1 MPSLVTFTHV
11 QTLWLTAVPRQTKG
25 FGTRQPLKDVLMAFL
40 PSGHSPP
47 DEKLGRLCEEMG
59 GEVRMRGR
67 VREEEEDSGESIS
80 ELLDDMMLQQ
90 SAERQMERQ
99 KSK

>member
-1 MPSLVTFTHV
+1 
-11 QTLWLTAVPRQTKG
+11 
-25 FGTRQPLKDVLMAFL
+25 MASI

-59 GEVRMRGR
+59 GEVRSGGRRGR
-67 VREEEEDSGESIS
+67 VGEEEGEGGEAIS
-80 ELLDDMMLQQ
+80 ELLNDMMLQQ

-99 KSK
+99 KNK